1 MGLCENQ
8 KIVKFTFCKLVRIY
22 KTNEKL
28 IHWQLHFSKTEV
40 DYEKRFFFFFP
51 FFLVCT
57 KKRKNQE
64 NIGREDLMKANSFV
78 FRLVKNYPPPKKKN

>member
-40 DYEKRFFFFFP
+40 DYEKRFFFFFFH
-51 FFLVCT
+51 FF
-57 KKRKNQE
+57 
-64 NIGREDLMKANSFV
+64 
-78 FRLVKNYPPPKKKN
+78 